1 MVAIFGM
8 TLEVISRPFNIE
20 LLRLCHFA
28 VFLQLLL
35 DMVPLMQILLKTDL
49 CKCRLKKK
57 IEFLCHLMVIS
68 RPFKLA
74 LLMLPVLVSIS
85 VTLILLFSGKTF
97 KCLLYIVLMT
107 SKIISSSFKLE

>member
-57 IEFLCHLMVIS
+57 FDRIFMSPYGH
-68 RPFKLA
+68 FKA
-74 LLMLPVLVSIS
+74 I
-85 VTLILLFSGKTF
+85 
-97 KCLLYIVLMT
+97 
-107 SKIISSSFKLE
+107 